1 MPSLVTKCFPQPY
14 ILTPLCPS
22 LITQDISDLG
32 LSISQLATLSN
43 HFQASEST
51 ESIPEEHYLF
61 NSLALAARS
70 SLVPSCWMLKS
81 CGIAGPGLA
90 WWWRI
95 STLSPLGSPWSCR
108 GCVLA
113 VDSVL
118 ELAFFAICSV
128 GPPVA
133 WLSVSSGLGI
143 NLALCSSKEWSKMPA
158 NDLPGRHD
166 DWI

>member
-1 MPSLVTKCFPQPY
+1 MPNLHPNPAMS
-14 ILTPLCPS
+14 
-22 LITQDISDLG
+22 ISDLG
-32 LSISQLATLSN
+32 LSISQLATLSS

-51 ESIPEEHYLF
+51 VSIPEEHYLF

-81 CGIAGPGLA
+81 WGIAGPGFA
-90 WWWRI
+90 WVAWRN

-133 WLSVSSGLGI
+133 WLSVSSGLGS
-143 NLALCSSKEWSKMPA
+143 NLAVCSSKERPA